1 MHDAEG
7 SVMLDCKIAGGSLV
21 DGTGSPRRRADVG
34 ISDGRITAVGEV
46 DGPARR
52 TIDAT
57 GLVVAPGF
65 IDIHTHYD
73 AQVFWDPSA
82 SPSPFHGVT
91 TVVGGNCGF
100 SVAPLA
106 PEHADYVMRML
117 ARVEGI
123 PIDALQAGLDWD
135 WGSYG
140 EWLDR
145 LDGRLMVNAGF
156 LVGHSAVRRAV
167 MGDAA
172 VGSEASEEQLAAM
185 IRVLHESLAAGGLGF
200 SSSRAPTHN
209 DGDGKPV
216 PSRSATTEE
225 LIALAGAVRDH
236 PGTTLEYIPTVGAF
250 EEEHMDLMASLSL
263 AANRPLNWNPLA
275 VTSQNPDQAANQL
288 RASDY
293 AAERGARV
301 VALAVADAVEVRL
314 SFLSGFILEALPGW
328 SSTMSLP
335 PAEKMKALTDPDERR
350 RLRDG
355 AAEAGRMRAMA
366 NWKRMHIVETFA
378 PVNEGLAGR
387 VVEDIAS
394 EWRRD
399 PFDTIVDIVLADELR
414 TGLLLPATGDDPES
428 WRLRA
433 GLWRDPRV
441 VVGASDAGGHLDMLA
456 TFIYTTSLIGPS
468 VRDRQLLPL
477 EEAVHMIT
485 DVPARLYGIRDRGRI
500 AEGCH
505 ADVVVFDEDRVAPRP
520 VATRFD
526 LPRGA
531 GRLYAEAE
539 GIERVLVNGAEIVRS
554 NTLAEDQ
561 RPGTLLRSGRDTD
574 TVEVPGGRG

>member
-1 MHDAEG
+1 
-7 SVMLDCKIAGGSLV
+7 
-21 DGTGSPRRRADVG
+21 
-34 ISDGRITAVGEV
+34 
-46 DGPARR
+46 
-52 TIDAT
+52 
-57 GLVVAPGF
+57 
-65 IDIHTHYD
+65 
-73 AQVFWDPSA
+73 
-82 SPSPFHGVT
+82 
-91 TVVGGNCGF
+91 
-100 SVAPLA
+100 
-106 PEHADYVMRML
+106 MRML
-117 ARVEGI
+117 ARVEGM
-123 PIDALQAGLDWD
+123 PIEALEAGLDWD
-135 WGSYG
+135 WRSYG
-140 EWLDR
+140 DWLDR
-145 LDGRLMVNAGF
+145 LDGGLMVNAGF

-167 MGDAA
+167 MGEAA

-185 IRVLHESLAAGGLGF
+185 VRVLHESLTAGGLGF

-225 LIALAGAVRDH
+225 LVTLAAAVRDH
-236 PGTTLEYIPTVGAF
+236 AGTTLEYIPTVGAF

-263 AANRPLNWNPLA
+263 AANRPLNWNLLA
-275 VTSQNPDQAANQL
+275 VGSNDPEGPANQL

-301 VALAVADAVEVRL
+301 VALAVADPVEVRL

-335 PAEKMKALTDPDERR
+335 PAEKIKALSDPDERR

-355 AAEAGRMRAMA
+355 AAAPDAGMLRAMA
-366 NWKRMHIVETFA
+366 NWKTMRIAETFA
-378 PVNEGLAGR
+378 PDNAGLAGR
-387 VVEDIAS
+387 LVGDIAA
-394 EWRRD
+394 ERDQD
-399 PFDTIVDIVLADELR
+399 PFDTLVDIVVADELR
-414 TGLLLPATGDDPES
+414 TGLLLPARGDDTES

-433 GLWRDPRV
+433 KLWRDPRV
-441 VVGASDAGGHLDMLA
+441 VIGASDAGAHLDMLA

-505 ADVVVFDEDRVAPRP
+505 ADLVVFDEDRVAPQP

-531 GRLYAEAE
+531 GRLYAEAD
-539 GIERVLVNGAEIVRS
+539 GIERVLVNGTEIVGPDG
-554 NTLAEDQ
+554 LGDQ

-574 TVEVPGGRG
+574 TVEVPGGRA

>member
-1 MHDAEG
+1 M
-7 SVMLDCKIAGGSLV
+7 MDCKIAGASVV

-34 ISDGRITAVGEV
+34 ISEGRITAVGEV
-46 DGPARR
+46 DEPARR

-57 GLVVAPGF
+57 GLVLAPGF

-73 AQVFWDPSA
+73 AQLFWDPSA
-82 SPSPFHGVT
+82 SPSPYHGVT

-100 SVAPLA
+100 SIAPLA
-106 PEHADYVMRML
+106 PEHADYVRRML
-117 ARVEGI
+117 AKVEGM
-123 PIDALQAGLDWD
+123 PIEALEAGLDWD
-135 WGSYG
+135 WRSYG
-140 EWLDR
+140 DWLDR
-145 LDGRLMVNAGF
+145 LDGGLMVNAGF
-156 LVGHSAVRRAV
+156 LVGHSALRRSV
-167 MGDAA
+167 MGEAA
-172 VGSEASEEQLAAM
+172 VGSEASDEQLAAM
-185 IRVLHESLAAGGLGF
+185 VRLLHESLAAGGLGF

-225 LIALAGAVRDH
+225 LVALAAAVRDH
-236 PGTTLEYIPTVGAF
+236 PGTTLEFIPTVGAF
-250 EEEHMDLMASLSL
+250 QDEHMDLMASLSL
-263 AANRPLNWNPLA
+263 AANRPLNWNLLA
-275 VTSQNPDQAANQL
+275 VTSQNPDGAANQL

-301 VALAVADAVEVRL
+301 IALAVADPVEVRL
-314 SFLSGFILEALPGW
+314 TFLSGFILDALPGW

-335 PAEKMKALTDPDERR
+335 PAERIKALSDPDERR

-355 AAEAGRMRAMA
+355 AASPDAGMLRTMA
-366 NWKRMHIVETFA
+366 NWKTMCIAETFS
-378 PVNEGLAGR
+378 PDNEGLSGR
-387 VVEDIAS
+387 LVGDIAA
-394 EWRRD
+394 ERGED
-399 PFDTIVDIVLADELR
+399 PFDTLVDIVVADELR
-414 TGLLLPATGDDPES
+414 TGLLLPARGDDPES

-433 GLWRDPRV
+433 DLWRDPRV
-441 VVGASDAGGHLDMLA
+441 VIGASDAGAHLDMLA
-456 TFIYTTSLIGPS
+456 TFIYTTSLVGPS

-477 EEAVHMIT
+477 EEAVHLIT

-505 ADVVVFDEDRVAPRP
+505 ADVVVFDEDRVAPHP

-526 LPRGA
+526 LPSGA
-531 GRLYAEAE
+531 GRLYAEAD
-539 GIERVLVNGAEIVRS
+539 GIEHVLVNGTEI
-554 NTLAEDQ
+554 LGPDGLGDQ

>member
-1 MHDAEG
+1 
-7 SVMLDCKIAGGSLV
+7 MLDCKIAGARVV

-34 ISDGRITAVGEV
+34 ISGGMITAVGEV
-46 DGPARR
+46 DEPARR

-57 GLVVAPGF
+57 GLVAAPGF

-91 TVVGGNCGF
+91 TIVGGNCGF
-100 SVAPLA
+100 SIAPLA
-106 PEHADYVMRML
+106 PEHADYVRRML
-117 ARVEGI
+117 ARVEGM
-123 PIDALQAGLDWD
+123 PIEALEAGLDWD

-140 EWLDR
+140 DWLDR

-172 VGSEASEEQLAAM
+172 VGSKASEEQLEAM
-185 IRVLHESLAAGGLGF
+185 VRVLHESLAAGGLGF

-225 LIALAGAVRDH
+225 LIALARAVRDH
-236 PGTTLEYIPTVGAF
+236 PGTTLEFIPTVGAF
-250 EEEHMDLMASLSL
+250 EDEHMDLMTSLSL
-263 AANRPLNWNPLA
+263 AANRPLNWNLLA
-275 VTSQNPDQAANQL
+275 VGSQNPDGPNNQL

-301 VALAVADAVEVRL
+301 VALAVADPVEVRL

-335 PAEKMKALTDPDERR
+335 PAEKMKALSDPDERR

-355 AAEAGRMRAMA
+355 AASPDAGMLRAMA
-366 NWKRMHIVETFA
+366 NWKTMRIAETFS
-378 PVNEGLAGR
+378 PDNEGLAGR
-387 VVEDIAS
+387 LVGDIAA
-394 EWRRD
+394 ERGQD
-399 PFDTIVDIVLADELR
+399 PFDALVDVIVADELR
-414 TGLLLPATGDDPES
+414 TGLLLPAAGGDPES

-433 GLWRDPRV
+433 KIWRDPRV
-441 VVGASDAGGHLDMLA
+441 VIGASDAGAHLDMLA

-505 ADVVVFDEDRVAPRP
+505 ADVVVFDEDRVAPHR
-520 VATRFD
+520 VATRYD

-531 GRLYAEAE
+531 GRLYAEAD
-539 GIERVLVNGAEIVRS
+539 GIEHVLVNGTEI
-554 NTLAEDQ
+554 LGPDGIGEQ
-561 RPGTLLRSGRDTD
+561 LPGTLLRSGRDTD

>member
-1 MHDAEG
+1 
-7 SVMLDCKIAGGSLV
+7 MLDCKIAGASVV
-21 DGTGSPRRRADVG
+21 DGTGSARRRADVG
-34 ISDGRITAVGEV
+34 ISEGRITAVGEV
-46 DGPARR
+46 DEPARR

-73 AQVFWDPSA
+73 AQLFWDPSA

-100 SVAPLA
+100 SIAPLA

-117 ARVEGI
+117 ARVEGM
-123 PIDALQAGLDWD
+123 PIEALEAGLDWD
-135 WGSYG
+135 WRTYG
-140 EWLDR
+140 DWLDR
-145 LDGRLMVNAGF
+145 LDGGLMVNAGF

-167 MGDAA
+167 MGEAA

-185 IRVLHESLAAGGLGF
+185 VRVLHESLTAGGLGF

-225 LIALAGAVRDH
+225 LVTLAAAVRDH
-236 PGTTLEYIPTVGAF
+236 AGTTLEYIPTVGAF

-263 AANRPLNWNPLA
+263 AANRPLNWNLLA
-275 VTSQNPDQAANQL
+275 VGSNDPEGPANQL

-301 VALAVADAVEVRL
+301 VALAVADPVEVRL
-314 SFLSGFILEALPGW
+314 TFLSGFILEALPGW

-335 PAEKMKALTDPDERR
+335 PAEKMKALSDPDERR

-355 AAEAGRMRAMA
+355 AASPDAGMLRAMA
-366 NWKRMHIVETFA
+366 NWKTMRIAETFS
-378 PVNEGLAGR
+378 PDNDGLAGR
-387 VVEDIAS
+387 VVGDIAA
-394 EWRRD
+394 ERDQD
-399 PFDTIVDIVLADELR
+399 PFDALVDIVVADELR
-414 TGLLLPATGDDPES
+414 TGLLLPARGDDPES

-433 GLWRDPRV
+433 KLWRDPRV
-441 VVGASDAGGHLDMLA
+441 VIGASDAGAHLDMLA

-468 VRDRQLLPL
+468 VP
-477 EEAVHMIT
+477 
-485 DVPARLYGIRDRGRI
+485 
-500 AEGCH
+500 
-505 ADVVVFDEDRVAPRP
+505 
-520 VATRFD
+520 
-526 LPRGA
+526 
-531 GRLYAEAE
+531 
-539 GIERVLVNGAEIVRS
+539 
-554 NTLAEDQ
+554 
-561 RPGTLLRSGRDTD
+561 
-574 TVEVPGGRG
+574 

>member
-1 MHDAEG
+1 
-7 SVMLDCKIAGGSLV
+7 MLDCKIAGASVV
-21 DGTGSPRRRADVG
+21 DGTGSARRRADVG
-34 ISDGRITAVGEV
+34 ISEGRITAVGEV

-100 SVAPLA
+100 SIAPLA
-106 PEHADYVMRML
+106 PEHADYVRRML
-117 ARVEGI
+117 AKVEGM
-123 PIDALQAGLDWD
+123 PIEALEAGLDWD
-135 WGSYG
+135 WGPYG
-140 EWLDR
+140 DWLDR
-145 LDGRLMVNAGF
+145 LDGGLMVNAGF

-167 MGDAA
+167 MGEAA
-172 VGSEASEEQLAAM
+172 VGSKASEEQLAAM
-185 IRVLHESLAAGGLGF
+185 VRLLHESLAAGGLGF

-209 DGDGKPV
+209 DGDGRPV

-225 LIALAGAVRDH
+225 LVTLAAAVRDH
-236 PGTTLEYIPTVGAF
+236 PGTTLEFIPTVGAF

-263 AANRPLNWNPLA
+263 AANRPLNWNLLA
-275 VTSQNPDQAANQL
+275 VTSQNPDGAANQL
-288 RASDY
+288 KASDY

-301 VALAVADAVEVRL
+301 VALAVADPVEVRL
-314 SFLSGFILEALPGW
+314 TFLSGFILEALPGW
-328 SSTMSLP
+328 SSTMSLA
-335 PAEKMKALTDPDERR
+335 PAEKMKALSDPDERR

-355 AAEAGRMRAMA
+355 AASPDAGMLRAMA
-366 NWKRMHIVETFA
+366 NWKTMRIAETFS
-378 PVNEGLAGR
+378 PVNDGLSGR
-387 VVEDIAS
+387 LVGDIAA
-394 EWRRD
+394 ERGED
-399 PFDTIVDIVLADELR
+399 PFDTLVDIVVADELR
-414 TGLLLPATGDDPES
+414 TGLLLPARGDDPES

-433 GLWRDPRV
+433 DLWRDPRV
-441 VVGASDAGGHLDMLA
+441 VIGASDAGAHLDMLA
-456 TFIYTTSLIGPS
+456 TFIYTTSLVGPS

-477 EEAVHMIT
+477 EEAVHLIT

-505 ADVVVFDEDRVAPRP
+505 ADIVVFDEERVAPRP

-531 GRLYAEAE
+531 GRLYAEAD
-539 GIERVLVNGAEIVRS
+539 GIEHVLVNGTEIVGPDG
-554 NTLAEDQ
+554 LGDQ

>member
-1 MHDAEG
+1 
-7 SVMLDCKIAGGSLV
+7 MLDCKITGASVV
-21 DGTGSPRRRADVG
+21 DGTGSPRRRADIG
-34 ISDGRITAVGEV
+34 IGDGRVTALGEV
-46 DGPARR
+46 DEPARR

-57 GLVVAPGF
+57 GLVAAPGF

-82 SPSPFHGVT
+82 SPSPYHGVT

-100 SVAPLA
+100 SIAPLA
-106 PEHADYVMRML
+106 PEHADYVRRML
-117 ARVEGI
+117 ARVEGM
-123 PIDALQAGLDWD
+123 PIEALEAGLDWD

-140 EWLDR
+140 DWLDR

-156 LVGHSAVRRAV
+156 LVGHSALRRAV

-172 VGSEASEEQLAAM
+172 VGAEASEEQLAAM
-185 IRVLHESLAAGGLGF
+185 VRVLHESLAAGGLGF

-225 LIALAGAVRDH
+225 LLALARAVRDH
-236 PGTTLEYIPTVGAF
+236 AGTTLEYIPTVGAF
-250 EEEHMDLMASLSL
+250 EDEHMDLMTSLSL
-263 AANRPLNWNPLA
+263 AANRPLNWNLLA
-275 VTSQNPDQAANQL
+275 VGSKNPDGPNNQL

-301 VALAVADAVEVRL
+301 VALAVADPVEVRL

-335 PAEKMKALTDPDERR
+335 PAEKMKALSDPDERR

-355 AAEAGRMRAMA
+355 AASPDAGMLRAMA
-366 NWKRMHIVETFA
+366 NWKTMRIAETFS
-378 PVNEGLAGR
+378 PDNEGLAGR
-387 VVEDIAS
+387 LVGDIAA
-394 EWRRD
+394 ERGQD
-399 PFDTIVDIVLADELR
+399 QFEALVDIVVADELR
-414 TGLLLPATGDDPES
+414 TGLLLPAAGNDPES

-433 GLWRDPRV
+433 KVWRDPRV
-441 VVGASDAGGHLDMLA
+441 VIGASDAGAHLDMLA

-477 EEAVHMIT
+477 EEAVHLIT

-505 ADVVVFDEDRVAPRP
+505 ADVVLFDEDRVAPHP
-520 VATRFD
+520 VATRYD

-531 GRLYAEAE
+531 GRLYAEAD
-539 GIERVLVNGAEIVRS
+539 GIEHVLVNGTEIVGP
-554 NTLAEDQ
+554 NGVGDQ
-561 RPGTLLRSGRDTD
+561 LPGTLLRSGRDTE

>member
-1 MHDAEG
+1 
-7 SVMLDCKIAGGSLV
+7 MLDCKIAGASVV

-46 DGPARR
+46 DEPARR

-57 GLVVAPGF
+57 GLVLAPGF

-73 AQVFWDPSA
+73 AQLFWDPSA
-82 SPSPFHGVT
+82 SPSPYHGVT

-100 SVAPLA
+100 SIAPLA
-106 PEHADYVMRML
+106 PEHADYVRRML
-117 ARVEGI
+117 AKVEGM
-123 PIDALQAGLDWD
+123 PIEALEAGLDWD
-135 WGSYG
+135 WRSYG
-140 EWLDR
+140 DWLDR
-145 LDGRLMVNAGF
+145 LDGGLMVNAGF
-156 LVGHSAVRRAV
+156 LVGHSALRRSV
-167 MGDAA
+167 MGEAA
-172 VGSEASEEQLAAM
+172 VGSEASDEQLAAM
-185 IRVLHESLAAGGLGF
+185 VRLLHESLAAGGLGF

-225 LIALAGAVRDH
+225 LVALAAAVRDH
-236 PGTTLEYIPTVGAF
+236 PGTTLEFIPTVGAF
-250 EEEHMDLMASLSL
+250 QDEHMDLMTSLSL
-263 AANRPLNWNPLA
+263 AANRPLNWNLLA
-275 VTSQNPDQAANQL
+275 VTSQNPDGAANQL
-288 RASDY
+288 RASDH

-301 VALAVADAVEVRL
+301 VALAVADPVEVRL
-314 SFLSGFILEALPGW
+314 TFLSGFILDALPGW

-335 PAEKMKALTDPDERR
+335 PAERIKALSDPDERR

-355 AAEAGRMRAMA
+355 AASPDAGMLRTMA
-366 NWKRMHIVETFA
+366 NWKTMCIAETFS
-378 PVNEGLAGR
+378 PDNEGLSGR
-387 VVEDIAS
+387 LVGDIAA
-394 EWRRD
+394 ERGED
-399 PFDTIVDIVLADELR
+399 PFDTLVDIVVADELR
-414 TGLLLPATGDDPES
+414 TGLLLPARGDDPES

-433 GLWRDPRV
+433 DLWRDPRV
-441 VVGASDAGGHLDMLA
+441 VIGASDAGAHLDMLA
-456 TFIYTTSLIGPS
+456 TFIYTTSLVGPS

-477 EEAVHMIT
+477 EEAVHLIT

-505 ADVVVFDEDRVAPRP
+505 ADVVVFDEDRVAPHP

-526 LPRGA
+526 LPSGA
-531 GRLYAEAE
+531 GRLYAEAD
-539 GIERVLVNGAEIVRS
+539 GIEHVLVNGTEI
-554 NTLAEDQ
+554 LGPDGLGDQ

>member
-1 MHDAEG
+1 
-7 SVMLDCKIAGGSLV
+7 MLDCKIAGASVV

-46 DGPARR
+46 DEPARR

-57 GLVVAPGF
+57 GLVASPGF

-73 AQVFWDPSA
+73 AQLFWDPSA
-82 SPSPFHGVT
+82 SPSPYHGVT
-91 TVVGGNCGF
+91 TIVGGNCGF
-100 SVAPLA
+100 SIAPLA
-106 PEHADYVMRML
+106 PEHADYVRRML
-117 ARVEGI
+117 AKVEGM
-123 PIDALQAGLDWD
+123 PIEALEAGLDWD
-135 WGSYG
+135 WRSYG
-140 EWLDR
+140 DWLNR
-145 LDGRLMVNAGF
+145 LDGGLMVNAGF
-156 LVGHSAVRRAV
+156 LVGHSALRRSV
-167 MGDAA
+167 MGEAA

-185 IRVLHESLAAGGLGF
+185 VRVLHESLAAGGLGF

-225 LIALAGAVRDH
+225 LVTLAAAVRDH
-236 PGTTLEYIPTVGAF
+236 PGTTIEFIPTVGVF

-263 AANRPLNWNPLA
+263 AANRPLNWNLLA
-275 VTSQNPDQAANQL
+275 ITSQNADGAANQL

-301 VALAVADAVEVRL
+301 VALAVADPVEVRL
-314 SFLSGFILEALPGW
+314 TFLSGFILDALPGW

-335 PAEKMKALTDPDERR
+335 PPQRMKALSDPDERR
-350 RLRDG
+350 RLKEG
-355 AAEAGRMRAMA
+355 AASPDAGMLRTMA
-366 NWKRMHIVETFA
+366 NWKTMRIAETFS
-378 PVNEGLAGR
+378 PDNDGLSGR
-387 VVEDIAS
+387 LVGDIAA
-394 EWRRD
+394 ERGED
-399 PFDTIVDIVLADELR
+399 PFDTLVDIVVADELR
-414 TGLLLPATGDDPES
+414 TGLLLPARGDDPES

-441 VVGASDAGGHLDMLA
+441 VIGASDAGAHLDMLA
-456 TFIYTTSLIGPS
+456 TFIYTTSLVGPS

-477 EEAVHMIT
+477 EEAVHLIT

-505 ADVVVFDEDRVAPRP
+505 ADIVVFDEARVGPHP
-520 VATRFD
+520 VRTRFD
-526 LPRGA
+526 LPSGA
-531 GRLYAEAE
+531 GRLYAEAD
-539 GIERVLVNGAEIVRS
+539 GIEHVLVNGNEI
-554 NTLAEDQ
+554 LGPDGLGDQ

-574 TVEVPGGRG
+574 TVDVPGGRG